1 MEGKFKVQRIRS
13 WRLTSMV
20 EIHFIFIWDSL
31 FNELLLTMI
40 LPSLL
45 NIYKGAYEISSDY
58 LLGLPTKTLQGIEQ
72 IHMNLLFH
80 SKSILWL
87 LIFFFHRIFE
97 EEIKSFDFHYIKIP
111 NYCIL
116 HVWYLKTYY

>member
-87 LIFFFHRIFE
+87 LIFFSIEFLKKKLKVLIFL
-97 EEIKSFDFHYIKIP
+97 
-111 NYCIL
+111 IL
-116 HVWYLKTYY
+116 KFQITVSCMFGI